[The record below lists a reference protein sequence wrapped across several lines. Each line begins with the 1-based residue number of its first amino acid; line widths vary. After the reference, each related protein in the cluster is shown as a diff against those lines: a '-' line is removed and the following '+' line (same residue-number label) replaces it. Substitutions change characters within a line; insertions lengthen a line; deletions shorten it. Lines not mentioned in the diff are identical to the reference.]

1 MMKMGLRYVTRVW
14 GYYGLLLLLG
24 VLFLGN
30 ISTTGVALALNA
42 ALILI
47 GMLMAYNEGAYSGEK
62 ACTLAASLEKQMK
75 EGRNID
81 EKLRSQVYNKK
92 IAAWIL
98 IIGSAPFLLISAVNA
113 IVAPFYPE
121 IMNEPAVEEGAEET
135 TGAFEF
141 DYSEEEAEPV
151 SVNWVNVIAR
161 VMFMPF
167 VSVYTLVRGNVLN
180 ALFFLFSLPLPAACA
195 YGYLMGPKLRDRKLH
210 DIAKGK
216 KRKMKNLKVNKKP
229 RQQKA
234 EV

>member
-1 MMKMGLRYVTRVW
+1 MKMGLKYSVRVW
-14 GYYGLLLLLG
+14 GYYALLLILG

-30 ISTTGVALALNA
+30 LSTDWVALALNA
-42 ALILI
+42 ALIVA

-62 ACTLAASLEKQMK
+62 ACTLTASLEKQIK

-81 EKLRSQVYNKK
+81 ASLRAQVYNKK

-98 IIGSAPFLLISAVNA
+98 IVGSAPFLLISTINA
-113 IVAPFYPE
+113 IAAPFYPE
-121 IMNEPAVEEGAEET
+121 ITSEPAVEESAEQT
-135 TGAFEF
+135 AGSFEF
-141 DYSEEEAEPV
+141 DYSDEEEEAAP
-151 SVNWVNVIAR
+151 VNWANVIAR
-161 VMFMPF
+161 VAFMPF

-180 ALFFLFSLPLPAACA
+180 ALFFPFSVLMPSACA
-195 YGYLMGPKLRDRKLH
+195 VGYYMGPKLRDKKLH